1 METSYSRKRPRL
13 LKNNKKDEIRKDF
26 VTTVFSKELV
36 LNVFSFLSSKDL
48 IQCAAVSMEWSRLA
62 NDEMLWKPLFYKR
75 FRDPLL
81 LEDKKSKFHYHRR
94 SSVTRYR
101 GSWKA
106 KYRVHHNWLLGNC
119 YINDIENT
127 FDIKDNTLLD
137 HHQLQFFHDI
147 IFIAQSNSSVINV
160 WKYVENKTTLEFSLE
175 STESRGNNGYI
186 TFLKFTEG
194 SNSSLVA
201 GYSNGGFTVWDISG
215 SCFKELSIKES
226 INYRPSDITINDKI
240 TAIAME
246 YPMIVICT
254 ESMTLSVFYVNKHRS
269 LDMVHCLHNPIDCSS
284 IVINIKKRIPKT
296 NEKRQ
301 SNCKE
306 DVWQAIV
313 CFGMFGGGGLA
324 ASVGIQ
330 ELNLS
335 RNRLLSSRYGY
346 ALDYAFSNDTAASS
360 EQITAMAYAPPF
372 LITAHPN
379 NTMKQ
384 YIVRVNDH
392 ELDIS
397 FKRKLYG
404 HTFKVDVLAIDAAR
418 RKLVSGD
425 RSGIRVWDLAKHG
438 ECQVV
443 LGAHK
448 DQSSMTE
455 LPNLRMNTLG
465 FDEDKIIAV
474 VNTLDQS
481 FVRLWSFN
489 SLK

>member
-1 METSYSRKRPRL
+1 MESRKRPRL
-13 LKNNKKDEIRKDF
+13 SKNNKKNKIQKDF

-62 NDEMLWKPLFYKR
+62 NDEMLWKPLFYKH

-106 KYRVHHNWLLGNC
+106 KYRVYHNWLL
-119 YINDIENT
+119 EHT
-127 FDIKDNTLLD
+127 FDMKDTAD

-147 IFIAQSNSSVINV
+147 VFVVQSNSSVINV
-160 WKYVENKTTLEFSLE
+160 WKYVEDKSSLEFLIE
-175 STESRGNNGYI
+175 STERSNNGHI
-186 TFLKFTEG
+186 TLLRFIEG
-194 SNSSLVA
+194 SSNSNLVA
-201 GYSNGGFTVWDISG
+201 GYSNGGFTVWEVFG
-215 SCFKELSIKES
+215 SCFEELRVKES
-226 INYRPSDITINDKI
+226 VSYMPSDITIDNKV
-240 TAIAME
+240 TAIALE

-254 ESMTLSVFYVNKHRS
+254 ESMTLSVFYINVHLS
-269 LDMVHCLHNPIDCSS
+269 LEMVHCLHNPIDCSS
-284 IVINIKKRIPKT
+284 IVIDIKKRIPKT

-301 SNCKE
+301 SKE

-335 RNRLLSSRYGY
+335 KNRLLSSRYGY
-346 ALDYAFSNDTAASS
+346 ALDYAFSNSTAASS

-372 LITAHPN
+372 LITAHAN

-384 YIVRVNDH
+384 YIVRVNEH
-392 ELDIS
+392 ALDIS

-404 HTFKVDVLAIDAAR
+404 HMFKVDALAIDAPR

-455 LPNLRMNTLG
+455 LPRLRMNMLG

-474 VNTLDQS
+474 VNMIDQS
-481 FVRLWSFN
+481 SVRLWSFN

>member
-106 KYRVHHNWLLGNC
+106 KYRVHHNWL
-119 YINDIENT
+119 
-127 FDIKDNTLLD
+127 
-137 HHQLQFFHDI
+137 
-147 IFIAQSNSSVINV
+147 
-160 WKYVENKTTLEFSLE
+160 LE

>member
-1 METSYSRKRPRL
+1 
-13 LKNNKKDEIRKDF
+13 
-26 VTTVFSKELV
+26 
-36 LNVFSFLSSKDL
+36 
-48 IQCAAVSMEWSRLA
+48 MEWSRLA
-62 NDEMLWKPLFYKR
+62 NDEMLWKPLFYKH

-106 KYRVHHNWLLGNC
+106 KYRVYHNWLLGNC
-119 YINDIENT
+119 YMNDIEHT
-127 FDIKDNTLLD
+127 FDMKDTAD

-147 IFIAQSNSSVINV
+147 VFVVQSNSSVINV
-160 WKYVENKTTLEFSLE
+160 WKYVEDKSSLEFLIE
-175 STESRGNNGYI
+175 STERSNNGHI
-186 TFLKFTEG
+186 TLLRFIEG
-194 SNSSLVA
+194 SSNSSLVA
-201 GYSNGGFTVWDISG
+201 GYSNGGFTVWEVFG
-215 SCFKELSIKES
+215 SCFEELRVKES
-226 INYRPSDITINDKI
+226 VSYMPSDITIDDKV
-240 TAIAME
+240 TAIALE

-254 ESMTLSVFYVNKHRS
+254 ESMTLSVFYINVHLS
-269 LDMVHCLHNPIDCSS
+269 LEMS
-284 IVINIKKRIPKT
+284 
-296 NEKRQ
+296 
-301 SNCKE
+301 KE

-335 RNRLLSSRYGY
+335 KNRLLSSRYGY
-346 ALDYAFSNDTAASS
+346 ALDYAFSNSTAASS

-372 LITAHPN
+372 LITAHAN

-384 YIVRVNDH
+384 YIVRVNEH
-392 ELDIS
+392 ALDIT

-404 HTFKVDVLAIDAAR
+404 HMFKVDALAIDAPR

-455 LPNLRMNTLG
+455 LPRLRMNMLG
-465 FDEDKIIAV
+465 FDEDKIVAV
-474 VNTLDQS
+474 VNMIDQS
-481 FVRLWSFN
+481 SVRLWSFN